1 MKNKLLLVF
10 IGTWILFA
18 LFALFTL
25 FKKIGGDRVT
35 FLAPDFKEY
44 PLLDQYE
51 NIYKP
56 FYGVVTEIETYSG
69 VSYIAL
75 NNGSKFSIDDRTQN
89 FECQPSQ
96 LSAFIQTGDSI
107 AKPGEDF
114 LFFVHRKKICY
125 PFKIKERL
133 RTLPVDMSKKNKTEN
148 DTIN

>member
-1 MKNKLLLVF
+1 MSSFFKSRLLPVF
-10 IGTWILFA
+10 VGTWILLAIFA
-18 LFALFTL
+18 LLVI
-25 FKKIGGDRVT
+25 FKKMGGNRIVI
-35 FLAPDFKEY
+35 FAPSYKEY

-56 FYGVVTEIETYSG
+56 FFGVVKEMETYSG
-69 VSYIAL
+69 VSYITL

-89 FECQPSQ
+89 FECKPSQ
-96 LSAFIQTGDSI
+96 LSAFIEIGDSI

-133 RTLPVDMSKKNKTEN
+133 RALPVNMSKRQKAQ
-148 DTIN
+148 